1 MTPEDT
7 KAQVLRLVRANPWM
21 TAAQVARAIKVS
33 RQRVHKILSD
43 AGFKLECEWREEG

>member
-7 KAQVLRLVRANPWM
+7 KAQVLRLVRANPRM